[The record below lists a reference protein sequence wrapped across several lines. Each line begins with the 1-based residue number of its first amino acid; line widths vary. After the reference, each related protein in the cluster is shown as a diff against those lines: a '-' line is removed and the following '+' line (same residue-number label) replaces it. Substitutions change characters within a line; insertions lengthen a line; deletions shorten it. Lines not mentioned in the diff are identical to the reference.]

1 MTIQKTGCRGREAAE
16 VVEQRRRSHHCDDRK
31 QVRPGCIPCRESIP
45 LKPHPQVDPTTGSQA
60 SLSSFSLIANKI
72 VLVSYVKALTPN

>member
-31 QVRPGCIPCRESIP
+31 QTLLALLILVLYLGMGISGSSWEVSGQTKDCNHFQNPVT
-45 LKPHPQVDPTTGSQA
+45 PQAGAPA
-60 SLSSFSLIANKI
+60 
-72 VLVSYVKALTPN
+72 